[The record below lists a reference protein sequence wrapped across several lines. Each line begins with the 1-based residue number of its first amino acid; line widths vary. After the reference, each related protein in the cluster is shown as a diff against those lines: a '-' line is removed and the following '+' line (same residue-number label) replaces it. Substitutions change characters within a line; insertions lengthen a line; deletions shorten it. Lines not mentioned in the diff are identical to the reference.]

1 MFLYCVVAGLVFLGW
16 LAWLAWLAW
25 PGKAGGR
32 REEAGRR
39 DMEEEEG

>member
-1 MFLYCVVAGLVFLGW
+1 MRIYIAG

-25 PGKAGGR
+25 PGKAGWR

-39 DMEEEEG
+39 YMEEEEGGYSVIY